1 MVADDYGSHFGTC
14 TCGVPKVDGIPCL
27 HMVAICKSNRIEG
40 LNENNIMPFW
50 YHTSHWRKQYPEGTS
65 VDSSHITMLQLKEN
79 YEASKELKLCP
90 GFSAPRKGGRPSHN
104 KRHKSCMEIASEK
117 KKANKT
123 GGKTTAKLQLR
134 GKTLQGKAIK
144 KKAAVSTSTKS
155 KPGKKNTT
163 KATPA
168 KKPTVTKKKV
178 GSGKFLS
185 ATKLN
190 ELAKAT
196 GNPGGLRRSERK

>member
-1 MVADDYGSHFGTC
+1 M
-14 TCGVPKVDGIPCL
+14 
-27 HMVAICKSNRIEG
+27 
-40 LNENNIMPFW
+40 
-50 YHTSHWRKQYPEGTS
+50 
-65 VDSSHITMLQLKEN
+65 DSSHITMLQLNEN

-104 KRHKSCMEIASEK
+104 KRHKSCMEIASKK
-117 KKANKT
+117 KKAKT
-123 GGKTTAKLQLR
+123 GGKTAAKLQLR

-144 KKAAVSTSTKS
+144 KKAAASTSTKS
-155 KPGKKNTT
+155 KAGKKNTT

-168 KKPTVTKKKV
+168 KKPTVTKTKTGSSVKKKV

-185 ATKLN
+185 ATKLK

-196 GNPGGLRRSERK
+196 GNPGGLRRSECK

>member
-79 YEASKELKLCP
+79 YEASKEL
-90 GFSAPRKGGRPSHN
+90 APDSVSQGRVGDQVL
-104 KRHKSCMEIASEK
+104 
-117 KKANKT
+117 T
-123 GGKTTAKLQLR
+123 R
-134 GKTLQGKAIK
+134 GIRVVWK
-144 KKAAVSTSTKS
+144 
-155 KPGKKNTT
+155 
-163 KATPA
+163 
-168 KKPTVTKKKV
+168 
-178 GSGKFLS
+178 
-185 ATKLN
+185 
-190 ELAKAT
+190 
-196 GNPGGLRRSERK
+196 